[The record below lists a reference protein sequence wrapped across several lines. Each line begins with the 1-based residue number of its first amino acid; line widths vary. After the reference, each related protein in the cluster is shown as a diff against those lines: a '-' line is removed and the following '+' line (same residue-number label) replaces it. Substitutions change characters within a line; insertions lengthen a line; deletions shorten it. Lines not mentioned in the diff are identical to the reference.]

1 MASSR
6 HGAFFLA
13 FLLPVYTV
21 SAMCYRERDFL
32 GIDRGTRE
40 IIEVYLALHI
50 RQSQIME
57 RPEFNDLLRK
67 SL

>member
-1 MASSR
+1 
-6 HGAFFLA
+6 
-13 FLLPVYTV
+13 
-21 SAMCYRERDFL
+21 MCYRERDFL